1 MMPGRATVII
11 GPMNNNHAL
20 KTRFDAIVR
29 KHGSARRQD
38 RRLMVAKT
46 DTRESTAPQANRLKT
61 SLTFHGEHQAY
72 CWTTDRGRSRMI
84 KH

>member
-1 MMPGRATVII
+1 MMPAGAPVII
-11 GPMNNNHAL
+11 GLMNNNHAL
-20 KTRFDAIVR
+20 KDRFDAIVR
-29 KHGSARRQD
+29 KHGRARRQD
-38 RRLMVAKT
+38 RRPMIAKT

-61 SLTFHGEHQAY
+61 SLVFHGEHQAY